1 MTTSSDRKELK
12 AKWKNEVEVKTI
24 AMQEIAKHKTKDD
37 NWIIIHGKVYDVTDY
52 GKDHPGGLDILLEVA
67 GTDATSAYEDVGHS
81 EDAAE
86 IMHSYL
92 VGVMEGASPEG
103 GGARKTS
110 SAQLT
115 HVIVRRHELEQS
127 APQTKRLLNLR
138 TELAAF
144 AVGTA
149 GLTYFINSCHL
160 LPSLTVSGF
169 HATGSQAAHAG
180 FTQGFFTASA
190 ALGIV
195 GLAGLRY
202 LSNASETR
210 SFSSYAPHLQSV
222 SPAGATFKP
231 AGVLKPSVYRKF
243 TLQRKDEL
251 SDGIYRFV
259 FDLPTK
265 YSVLGLPIGQHV
277 AMRAMID
284 EHTVVRSYTPVSNNR
299 DLGRLELLIRVYPKG
314 LMGNYLKNLKI
325 GETADIRGPKGAM
338 KYRRSMCKEIGM
350 IGGGTGITP
359 LYQLIRAICEDPKDN
374 TKISV
379 IYGNRSESDIMLR
392 GKLDHYA
399 RVTPHKFKIYY
410 TLDQPGPEWTGGK
423 GHVTK
428 DLLKAKM
435 PQVSPD
441 AKILLCGPPGM
452 VTAMKNNLVELG
464 FEAPGGVSKMSDQ
477 IFCF

>member
-12 AKWKNEVEVKTI
+12 AKWKNEVEVKAI

-37 NWIIIHGKVYDVTDY
+37 NWIIIHGKGVPHDY

-67 GTDATSAYEDVGHS
+67 GTDATSAYEDVR
-81 EDAAE
+81 
-86 IMHSYL
+86 YL
-92 VGVMEGASPEG
+92 VGVVEGASPER
-103 GGARKTS
+103 GGARTTS
-110 SAQLT
+110 SPQLT

-127 APQTKRLLNLR
+127 APQTKRLLSLQ

-160 LPSLTVSGF
+160 LPSLTISGF
-169 HATGSQAAHAG
+169 HATGSQEAHAG

-202 LSNASETR
+202 LSNASKTR
-210 SFSSYAPHLQSV
+210 SFSSYAPHLQSA

-231 AGVLKPSVYRKF
+231 AGVLNPS
-243 TLQRKDEL
+243 DEL

-277 AMRAMID
+277 AMKAMID
-284 EHTVVRSYTPVSNNR
+284 DHTVVRSYTPVSNNR
-299 DLGRLELLIRVYPKG
+299 DLGRLELLIRVYSKG

-399 RVTPHKFKIYY
+399 RVKPHKFKIYY

-452 VTAMKNNLVELG
+452 VNAMKNNLVELG
-464 FEAPGGVSKMSDQ
+464 FEAPGGVSRMSDQ

>member
-1 MTTSSDRKELK
+1 MTTSDRKELK
-12 AKWKNEVEVKTI
+12 ARWKNEVEVKVI
-24 AMQEIAKHKTKDD
+24 SMQEVAKHKTKYD

-52 GKDHPGGLDILLEVA
+52 GKDHPGGLDILLDVA

-92 VGVMEGASPEG
+92 VGVIEGTTLEG
-103 GGARKTS
+103 GEARKTS
-110 SAQLT
+110 SSQLT
-115 HVIVRRHELEQS
+115 HVLVRRHELEQS
-127 APQTKRLLNLR
+127 VPQTKSLVNLR

-160 LPSLTVSGF
+160 LPSLTVSAF
-169 HATGSQAAHAG
+169 HVTGSQVAG
-180 FTQGFFTASA
+180 FTQGFFAAST

-202 LSNASETR
+202 LSNATKTR
-210 SFSSYAPHLQSV
+210 SFNSYSPHLLSA
-222 SPAGATFKP
+222 SPAGATFQP
-231 AGVLKPSVYRKF
+231 AGVLNPSVYRKF
-243 TLQRKDEL
+243 TLRRKDEL

-277 AMRAMID
+277 AIRAMID
-284 EHTVVRSYTPVSNNR
+284 DHTVVRSYTPVSNNR

-314 LMGNYLKNLKI
+314 LMGNYLKSLKI

-338 KYRRSMCKEIGM
+338 KYCRNVCKEIGM

-359 LYQLIRAICEDPKDN
+359 LYQLIRAICEDPKDD

-392 GKLDHYA
+392 GKLDYYA
-399 RVTPHKFKIYY
+399 RVAPHKFKIYY

-428 DLLKAKM
+428 ALLEAKM
-435 PQVSPD
+435 PQVSPH

-452 VTAMKNNLVELG
+452 VNAMKNNLVGLG

>member
-1 MTTSSDRKELK
+1 MTTSGDRKELK
-12 AKWKNEVEVKTI
+12 AEWKNEVEVATI
-24 AMQEIAKHKTKDD
+24 ALQEVAKHKTKND
-37 NWIIIHGKVYDVTDY
+37 NWIVIHGKVYDVTNY
-52 GKDHPGGLDILLEVA
+52 GKDHPGGLDILFEVA

-86 IMHSYL
+86 VMHRYL
-92 VGVMEGASPEG
+92 VGVIERGSLEAGE
-103 GGARKTS
+103 ARKTGS
-110 SAQLT
+110 QQLT
-115 HVIVRRHELEQS
+115 RVVVRQNELEQS
-127 APQTKRLLNLR
+127 GPQTKRLLNLR

-149 GLTYFINSCHL
+149 GLTYFINSFHL
-160 LPSLTVSGF
+160 LPSLSVSGF
-169 HATGSQAAHAG
+169 HATGWHAA

-190 ALGIV
+190 ALGIA

-202 LSNASETR
+202 VSNATKTK
-210 SFSSYAPHLQSV
+210 SFSAYPAHLQSATA
-222 SPAGATFKP
+222 AGAIFQP
-231 AGVLKPSVYRKF
+231 VGVLNASVYRKF

-277 AMRAMID
+277 AIRAVID
-284 EHTVVRSYTPVSNNR
+284 DHTVVRSYTPVSNNR

-314 LMGNYLKNLKI
+314 LMGNYLKNLKV

-338 KYRRSMCKEIGM
+338 KYRRGTCKEIGM

-399 RVTPHKFKIYY
+399 RVAPHKFKIYY
-410 TLDQPGPEWTGGK
+410 TLDQPGQEWTGGR

-428 DLLKAKM
+428 DLIQAKL

-452 VTAMKNNLVELG
+452 VNAMKNTLVELG